1 MQELPI
7 HCIVE
12 GLVDEAAVRKLFSEL
27 SLAAGAF
34 YHTSI
39 PAFERVRAWLLVSTA
54 GCRSRAE
61 LASRR

>member
-12 GLVDEAAVRKLFSEL
+12 GLVDEAAVRKLFSEV

-34 YHTSI
+34 YQRICTSTS
-39 PAFERVRAWLLVSTA
+39 PVESLKGTGFTA
-54 GCRSRAE
+54 H
-61 LASRR
+61 

>member
-39 PAFERVRAWLLVSTA
+39 PAFERVRA
-54 GCRSRAE
+54 
-61 LASRR
+61 

>member
-39 PAFERVRAWLLVSTA
+39 PAFGGSTFGGSGVRTDDERVRA
-54 GCRSRAE
+54 
-61 LASRR
+61 